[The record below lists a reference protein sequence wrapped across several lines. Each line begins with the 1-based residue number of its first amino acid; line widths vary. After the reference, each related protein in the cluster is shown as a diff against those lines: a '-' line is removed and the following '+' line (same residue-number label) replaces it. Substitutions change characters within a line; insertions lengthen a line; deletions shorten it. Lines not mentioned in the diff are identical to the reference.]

1 MDSSSGVR
9 VMETNPCAPVSHDGS
24 GACGS
29 SLQMANGPSAMTVTR
44 VPTADERR
52 HARAMV
58 ALATAHLELI
68 AATPETAIA
77 ETTGEPQ
84 WWRRLGASGPASW
97 PPPLNDADALRWFAE
112 SIAIDPE
119 GVGWYTWYV
128 LERDAPAP
136 RRLIGNAGFTG
147 RPDAHGSAEIGYSL
161 LPPHQRQGYGTELVG
176 ALIEWAFAHR
186 DVQRVMAETYPDFIA
201 SVRVLEKNG
210 FRIAGRA
217 VRPGAIRFELRRTVF
232 LRCGRH

>member
-1 MDSSSGVR
+1 M
-9 VMETNPCAPVSHDGS
+9 
-24 GACGS
+24 
-29 SLQMANGPSAMTVTR
+29 VTL
-44 VPTADERR
+44 T
-52 HARAMV
+52 
-58 ALATAHLELI
+58 LATAHLELI
-68 AATPETAIA
+68 AATPETALA

-97 PPPLNDADALRWFAE
+97 PPPLNDGEALRWFAE

-147 RPDAHGSAEIGYSL
+147 RPDAHGSAEIGYSI
-161 LPPHQRQGYGTELVG
+161 LPAHQRRGYGTELVG
-176 ALIEWAFAHR
+176 ALIGWAFAQR
-186 DVQRVMAETYPDFIA
+186 CVQRVMAETYPDFIA

-232 LRCGRH
+232 LQRGGH